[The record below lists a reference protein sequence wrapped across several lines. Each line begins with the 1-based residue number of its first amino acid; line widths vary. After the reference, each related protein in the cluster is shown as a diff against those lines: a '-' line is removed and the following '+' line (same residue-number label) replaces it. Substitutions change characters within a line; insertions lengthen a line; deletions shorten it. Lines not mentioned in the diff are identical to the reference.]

1 MLVTRIKYPAS
12 SIRISLRRKF
22 QMDNILQKKSGTINR
37 KAAPAIV
44 DAVNFNLI
52 LKPYQ
57 QFNLANGVPVYA
69 ISAGAQDVIQIEM
82 VFYAGNWYEE
92 QKGVAGATNFLLKN
106 GTKNKTALQ
115 VNEAFEYY
123 GAYCNRSC
131 YNETATLSLHT
142 LNKHLDHL
150 LPVMTELLEDS
161 IFPEQELDIFK
172 QNSKQRLS
180 VNLQKAEF
188 VAGRLIDSYLY
199 GEAHPYGKYTNP
211 EDIDALTTD
220 ALRAYYKKYYQQGK
234 VAIFVSGNLPADI
247 EQRLNTAFGSLG
259 LTAPDFKNPFIAAT
273 PAADKK
279 YRIDNDK
286 DAVQGAIRIASPFPN
301 RHHPDFKKVMV
312 LNNIFGGFFGS
323 RLMANIREEKGYTY
337 GIYSYIQN
345 HIQQSSWVIST
356 EAGKDVSEA
365 TIEEVYK
372 EMKLLREEPV
382 DEEELLLVRNYMMG
396 SILGDLDG
404 PFHIMAKWKNIILNN
419 MDDNYFYDSVKAIR
433 ETSAEELMALANE
446 YLQPEKFYELV
457 VY

>member
-1 MLVTRIKYPAS
+1 M
-12 SIRISLRRKF
+12 SITTPY
-22 QMDNILQKKSGTINR
+22 KKGNSINR
-37 KAAPAIV
+37 KASPPIV

-57 QFNLANGVPVYA
+57 QFNLSNGIPVYA
-69 ISAGAQDVIQIEM
+69 INAGAQDVIQIEM

-106 GTKNKTALQ
+106 GTKNKTAFQ

-123 GAYCNRSC
+123 GSYCNRSC

-142 LNKHLDHL
+142 LTKHLDHL
-150 LPVMTELLEDS
+150 LPVMTEMLTDAT
-161 IFPEQELDIFK
+161 FPEQELDIYK
-172 QNSKQRLS
+172 QNSKQRLT

-199 GEAHPYGKYTNP
+199 GSAHPYGKYTNP
-211 EDIDALTTD
+211 EDIDALNTD
-220 ALRAYYKKYYQQGK
+220 ALKAYYKKHYQQGK
-234 VAIFVSGNLPADI
+234 AVLFVSGNLPADI
-247 EQRLNTAFGSLG
+247 EHKLNAALGSLS
-259 LTAPDFKNPFIAAT
+259 LTAPDFKNPFIAASPVT
-273 PAADKK
+273 DKK
-279 YRIDNDK
+279 FRIENDNN
-286 DAVQGAIRIASPFPN
+286 AVQGAIRIASPFPN

-345 HIQQSSWVIST
+345 HIQQSAWVIST

-365 TIEEVYK
+365 TIEEIYK

-419 MDDNYFYDSVKAIR
+419 MDENYFYDSVKAIR